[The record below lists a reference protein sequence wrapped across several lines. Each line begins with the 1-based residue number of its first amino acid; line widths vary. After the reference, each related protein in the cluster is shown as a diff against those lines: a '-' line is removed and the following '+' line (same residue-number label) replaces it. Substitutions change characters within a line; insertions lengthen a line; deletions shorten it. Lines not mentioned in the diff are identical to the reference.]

1 MPVSVLAIYNGHYL
15 SHLMEANFFKKGA
28 PEKNCTLHLPGR
40 ELMYRKLYFRIHTNN
55 QLYDM
60 PLNEILEHYSALTLL
75 WLILLSFTAG
85 FLDAVVGGGGLI
97 QLPALLINLPGTP
110 LPTIFGT
117 NKIASL
123 AGTSVAAWQYSRR
136 IRFNWTL
143 LGVLSVC
150 AFASSFTG
158 AKTVSYVNPA
168 TLKPAILV
176 ILILMAV
183 YTYIRKDLGSVQRKH
198 LSLRQQALY
207 GGVLA
212 AVIGFYDGFFG
223 PGTGS
228 FFVLGFVV
236 ILGFEFVTASAYSKM
251 VNCITNLSALVVF
264 VSQGNYILEIA
275 LLLSVCNIAGNLTG
289 SRMALRKGNEFVRI
303 IFLVVVSLMIL
314 RYGYDLFTEW

>member
-1 MPVSVLAIYNGHYL
+1 
-15 SHLMEANFFKKGA
+15 
-28 PEKNCTLHLPGR
+28 
-40 ELMYRKLYFRIHTNN
+40 
-55 QLYDM
+55 M